1 MKMYSKSDLH
11 LFNGLLV
18 SDINSEIV
26 MPDVNVVKQANALET
41 LAQKVAYLA
50 KQPSA
55 VEAPSLDGFVRES
68 INDGVI
74 DDAKFEVSTPLL
86 DIEAAKSMAMM
97 DEIDDMQTVKQANKL
112 LDRFKDLL
120 LFVSDDCF
128 VGTSDGTVMKFDTPT
143 LGSVLE
149 LTKDD
154 VISVVAA
161 VAGLEKEDDT
171 GLMHKVIPSDELD
184 DEDIEAL
191 ISIIKKHDENAE
203 VVPESIKINKYDE

>member
-18 SDINSEIV
+18 SDISN
-26 MPDVNVVKQANALET
+26 DVILPNTKVVKQANLLET

-68 INDGVI
+68 INDDVI
-74 DDAKFEVSTPLL
+74 EDAKFKASTPLL
-86 DIEAAKSMAMM
+86 DIEVAKSMAMM
-97 DEIDDMQTVKQANKL
+97 DEIDDMQVVEQANKL
-112 LDRFKDLL
+112 LDHFKDLL

-128 VGTSDGTVMKFDTPT
+128 VGTSDGMMMKFDTPT

-161 VAGLEKEDDT
+161 VAGLEKEDDA

-191 ISIIKKHDENAE
+191 MSIIKKHDENAE